1 MSPDVPLAT
10 YDAALQARLAALP
23 AGPRAAFAAACAE
36 RLQPAAGTWL
46 QAAGPRGVAVRAALD
61 LAWEGARSG
70 RVASDE
76 AQDLIERCRALLPGP
91 GSADALAPAVEDAVA
106 ATIYAL
112 EAAAGLDERA
122 AGWAAQRVTDALDT
136 YLLAGEIDPTRA
148 DADAAVW
155 AHRLV
160 VAEVAR
166 READL
171 DLLLAAVA
179 WSSTVDAVRQEA
191 ARSSALPLDRPEPE
205 G

>member
-1 MSPDVPLAT
+1 
-10 YDAALQARLAALP
+10 
-23 AGPRAAFAAACAE
+23 
-36 RLQPAAGTWL
+36 
-46 QAAGPRGVAVRAALD
+46 
-61 LAWEGARSG
+61 
-70 RVASDE
+70 VASDE